1 MNIRSFLT
9 VAAALL
15 SIGCTA
21 PQGNP
26 IAAMEADPQC
36 QPYSGYFRQ
45 RSSIGL
51 QDDAR
56 DAWETRIASGA
67 WFAGSGHSG
76 RSQDC
81 GRA

>member
-26 IAAMEADPQC
+26 HRRHGGGSAVQAVQRLLP
-36 QPYSGYFRQ
+36 

-51 QDDAR
+51 QD
-56 DAWETRIASGA
+56 ECTRRMGEAYCQ
-67 WFAGSGHSG
+67 
-76 RSQDC
+76 RCLVQ
-81 GRA
+81 

>member
-51 QDDAR
+51 QD
-56 DAWETRIASGA
+56 ECTRHMGEAYCQRCLV
-67 WFAGSGHSG
+67 
-76 RSQDC
+76 RSR
-81 GRA
+81 GFG